1 MRFLADD
8 LACDL
13 RHAARL
19 LRRTRGFTLTA
30 LAVLA
35 ISIGAN
41 TAVFSIVNAL
51 MLSPLPYRDA
61 DRIVQ
66 LVSTTLTVWSA
77 QTSIPK
83 FMTWR
88 NGTSVFQS
96 IAAYQS
102 TDPGVN
108 LTGSDLPEH
117 LPAMHVSAGYFDVFG
132 ARVTLGRT
140 FTADEDRPRGPHVA
154 VISHGMWVRRFGSDR
169 SIIGRVLPFGGD
181 GYEVIGVLASD
192 FRTEPAIEVYL
203 PLQGD
208 RFSGDFAN
216 VVRVAARL
224 LPGTTL
230 RAAQIEVGNTA
241 PGFRRKYPLAMGPW
255 EEFSAIPFREALLGD
270 VKPALEM
277 ITGAVAFVLL
287 IGCANVANLLLARG
301 QRRRQEIATRTALG
315 ARRSRLVRQL
325 LTESALLAVGG
336 GVLGLIAGA
345 IGLRFI
351 VRAGA
356 DAIPSLSAPGADLGL
371 DARVLL
377 FAISLAVLTAIL
389 FGVLPAINT
398 SRVDLSA
405 AFKEAGSPAD
415 AGWRRYRAQS
425 LLVIAEIALALV
437 LLVGAGLM
445 IRTFTAVRDV
455 DRGFDPARV
464 LTLETSLSG
473 TVHDDAASVV
483 TMFRNARQ
491 RLDGAGGIAA
501 FAVSRALPLEPS
513 FALPFLINR
522 RPVNGP
528 FEGAVSWRSISP
540 AYFGVFR
547 IPLLRGRVFTDHDEP
562 GTLQVVIISDA
573 FARRY
578 WQQRDPVGDIITIG
592 VGAGPEFRDLPRQI
606 IGVVADARD
615 AEWNRRPEPIAY
627 VPLAQVSDAMTAR
640 NNRLF
645 PLTWVARTDVDPRL
659 LSSTIAREVRAATGG
674 LAIARARSMKEV
686 LAAPARRA
694 AFNMTLLSEFATI
707 ALLLA
712 IVGLY
717 GLMSYSV
724 QQRTQEIGIR
734 MALGAVPAD
743 VRNLVLVQG
752 LRLALI
758 GVTLGIGAALV
769 VTRLMVGL
777 VFGVKTYDPGVF
789 AGVAALLTV
798 VALIA
803 VFLPAWRATRINP
816 LDAVRRA

>member
-1 MRFLADD
+1 M
-8 LACDL
+8 
-13 RHAARL
+13 
-19 LRRTRGFTLTA
+19 RGFTVSA

-35 ISIGAN
+35 ITIGAN
-41 TAVFSIVNAL
+41 TAVFSVVNAVL
-51 MLSPLPYRDA
+51 LRPLPYRDA

-66 LVSTTLTVWSA
+66 LVSTTQTGWSA

-83 FMTWR
+83 FTAWR
-88 NGTSVFQS
+88 DEAHGFQS

-108 LTGSDLPEH
+108 LTGSDVAEH
-117 LPAMHVSAGYFDVFG
+117 LAAMHVSAGYFNVFG
-132 ARVTLGRT
+132 ARVALGRT
-140 FTADEDRPRGPHVA
+140 FSNEEDRPRGPRVA
-154 VISHGMWVRRFGSDR
+154 VLGHGVWVRRFGSDR
-169 SIIGRVLPFGGD
+169 TIVGRTLPLGGD

-192 FRTEPAIEVYL
+192 FRPDPAVDVYL
-203 PLQGD
+203 PLQAD
-208 RFSGDFAN
+208 RYSLDFAN

-224 LPGTTL
+224 SPTTTL
-230 RAAQIEVGNTA
+230 RAVQRDLANISPN
-241 PGFRRKYPLAMGPW
+241 FRRKYPLAMGPW
-255 EEFSAIPFREALLGD
+255 EEFSAIPLREALVGD
-270 VKPALEM
+270 VKPALKM

-315 ARRSRLVRQL
+315 ARRARVVRQL

-336 GVLGLIAGA
+336 GFLGLIAGA
-345 IGLRFI
+345 IGLRAI

-356 DAIPSLSAPGADLGL
+356 DAIPYLSAPGADLGL
-371 DARVLL
+371 DSRVLL
-377 FAISLAVLTAIL
+377 FAIGLSAATGIL

-405 AFKEAGSPAD
+405 AFKESGSPAD
-415 AGWRRYRAQS
+415 AGWRRHRAQS
-425 LLVIAEIALALV
+425 VLVIAEMALALV
-437 LLVGAGLM
+437 LLVGAGLL
-445 IRTFTAVRDV
+445 IKTFAAVRDV

-473 TVHDDAASVV
+473 ASRDDTASVV
-483 TMFRNARQ
+483 RMFRNARQ
-491 RLDGAGGIAA
+491 RLDAAGGIAA
-501 FAVSRALPLEPS
+501 FAVARSLPLESS
-513 FALPFLINR
+513 FAVPFTIAR
-522 RPVNGP
+522 RPVDAP
-528 FEGAVSWRSISP
+528 FEGTVNWRSISP
-540 AYFGVFR
+540 NYFTVFR
-547 IPLLRGRVFTDHDEP
+547 MTLLRGRAFTDHDGQGALP
-562 GTLQVVIISDA
+562 VVIINDA

-578 WQQRDPVGDIITIG
+578 WQRNEPVGERITIG
-592 VGAGPEFRDLPRQI
+592 TGAGVEFRDLPRQI
-606 IGVVADARD
+606 VGVVADARD
-615 AEWNRRPEPIAY
+615 AEWNRNPEPIAY

-659 LSSTIAREVRAATGG
+659 LSAIIAREVRAATGG
-674 LAIARARSMKEV
+674 LAIARARSMDEV

-694 AFNMTLLSEFATI
+694 AFNMTLLSGFATI

-752 LRLALI
+752 LRLALT
-758 GVTLGIGAALV
+758 GVTLGIGAALLL
-769 VTRLMVGL
+769 TRLMVGL
-777 VFGVKTYDPGVF
+777 VFGVKTYDPAVF
-789 AGVAALLTV
+789 AGVAGLLSA
-798 VALIA
+798 VALVA
-803 VFLPAWRATRINP
+803 AFLPAWRATRINP
-816 LDAVRRA
+816 LEAVRGLRA